1 MGKYATNIKEMAR
14 NREQVAKERDE
25 LKDKLEKA
33 EATIE
38 ELIRDSCKKDEQIAQ
53 LKSDLENATERI
65 IGLEMME
72 APAPDT
78 LEQTES

>member
-1 MGKYATNIKEMAR
+1 MGKYATNMKEMAR

-33 EATIE
+33 EATIG
-38 ELIRDSCKKDEQIAQ
+38 ELIQDSCKKDEQIAQ

-65 IGLEMME
+65 IGLETMNETEPKME
-72 APAPDT
+72 PEPA
-78 LEQTES
+78 